1 MSEDQIHEEQHADMT
16 AQEQYE
22 MLMQHL
28 QSTINPLEFMA
39 PSQREIAMLT
49 LEELE
54 SEYQLVQAKT
64 SPRSRAQ
71 RDMIVN
77 RYEFEQQRE
86 PISYEPNK
94 IISDGDTDAG
104 DQS

>member
-1 MSEDQIHEEQHADMT
+1 MSEDQIHEEQYADMT

-28 QSTINPLEFMA
+28 QSTINPLDFMA

-54 SEYQLVQAKT
+54 SEYQQVQAKT
-64 SPRSRAQ
+64 SSRSRAQ

-77 RYEFEQQRE
+77 RYEFETA
-86 PISYEPNK
+86 K
-94 IISDGDTDAG
+94 VDAQI
-104 DQS
+104 DKQ